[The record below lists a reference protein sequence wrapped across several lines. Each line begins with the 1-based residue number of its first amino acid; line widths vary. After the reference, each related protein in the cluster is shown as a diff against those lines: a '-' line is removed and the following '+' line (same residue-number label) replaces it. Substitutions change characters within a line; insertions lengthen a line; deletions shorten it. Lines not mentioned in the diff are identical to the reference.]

1 MRDHMTPQAHYKH
14 NTLIHRHT
22 SSQQT
27 QDRKAT
33 NYSTRWHQTPE
44 MKMFSSLWVRL
55 NSPDTF
61 IENEEFVI
69 CQAFLLEDC
78 DDSIVD
84 AAAPNTQK
92 PFLTL
97 LSHMYFNTICL
108 ALDIIWCT
116 CSRWRWLL
124 PSSASPLC
132 PPVNFSHSFQA
143 RWGWGSSSAWAGA
156 ESSWERYRAD
166 GNKREYALLS
176 TGQERNKVRLWA
188 DIQRRRKKTG
198 SR

>member
-55 NSPDTF
+55 NLPDTF

-69 CQAFLLEDC
+69 CQTFLLEDC

-97 LSHMYFNTICL
+97 LSHMYFNTILFGPRYYLMYLFQVAL
-108 ALDIIWCT
+108 APALFCF
-116 CSRWRWLL
+116 SPLSSGEL
-124 PSSASPLC
+124 FSLFPSSLRLGELISLSRC
-132 PPVNFSHSFQA
+132 RVLM
-143 RWGWGSSSAWAGA
+143 
-156 ESSWERYRAD
+156 
-166 GNKREYALLS
+166 RE
-176 TGQERNKVRLWA
+176 
-188 DIQRRRKKTG
+188 I
-198 SR
+198 